1 MTKSATSHLLPVFA
15 RVDLGFERGE
25 GAWLVATGGERYL
38 DFTSGVAVNALGHC
52 HPHLVAALQEQ
63 ATRLWHMSN
72 LFKSPDGERL
82 AARLCEQSF
91 ADFVFFANSGAE
103 AMECAIKVTRK
114 YHAAKGQPERYRI
127 ITFDGAFHGRTLA
140 TLAATGSPKYLE
152 GFGPPMDGF
161 DQVLLGDLD
170 AVKKAIGPHTAGI
183 LIEPLQ
189 GEGGVRAAPHAFF
202 RALRQLCDDNGL
214 ILIFDEVQTG
224 MGRTGELFAYRR
236 LGVTPDVM
244 PLAKA
249 LGGGFP
255 IGACLASAEAA
266 AGMTPGSHGS
276 TFGGNPLAVAA
287 ANAVLD
293 VMLKPGFFEHVQKMS
308 LLLKQKLAS
317 VVDRHPGVLA
327 EVRGEGLLIGLKAV
341 VPSGDLVTALR
352 DEKLLTV
359 GAGENVVRF
368 LPPLIV
374 TEAEIE
380 ESVARLERACVEAFR
395 RSAETGGGAMSKA
408 LRHFLDLSELPTK
421 ELRNMLALS
430 VAMKAKLKAHAKPV
444 KPLEGK
450 TLAMIFEKPSTR
462 TRVSFDVGM
471 RQLGGESIMLTGAE
485 MQLGRG
491 ETIADTARVLSR
503 YVDAIMIRILNHDA
517 LLELAAHATVPVING
532 LTRRSH
538 PCQVMADLMT
548 FEEHRGPIEGRTVA
562 WTGDDNNVL
571 ASWAHAAERFKFKL
585 NVATPPQLAPNK
597 AMKDWIKATDAP
609 IMLGNDPEAAVR
621 GADCVVTDTWFSM
634 GDKEGKHR
642 HNILKPYQVN
652 ARLMSLAK
660 PDALFMHCL
669 PAHRGDEVT
678 DEVIDG
684 PQSVVF
690 DEAENRLHAQ
700 KGILAWCFEAVA

>member
-1 MTKSATSHLLPVFA
+1 VIAMTKSATSHLLPVFA

-25 GAWLVATGGERYL
+25 GAWLIATNGERYL
-38 DFTSGVAVNALGHC
+38 DFTSGVAVNALGHA
-52 HPHLVAALQEQ
+52 HPHLVSALQEQ
-63 ATRLWHMSN
+63 ATKLWHMSN

-103 AMECAIKVTRK
+103 AMECAIKITRK
-114 YHAAKGQPERYRI
+114 YHAAKGNPERYRI

-161 DQVLLGDLD
+161 DQVLLGDLE

-202 RALRQLCDDNGL
+202 KALRQLCDDNGL
-214 ILIFDEVQTG
+214 LLIFDEVQTG
-224 MGRTGELFAYRR
+224 MGRTGELFAYKR

-255 IGACLASAEAA
+255 IGACLATAEAA

-293 VMLKPGFFEHVQKMS
+293 VMLKPGFFEHAQKMS

-317 VVDRHPGVLA
+317 VVDRHASVLA

-341 VPSGDLVTALR
+341 VPSGDLVAALR
-352 DEKLLTV
+352 DQKLLTV

-380 ESVARLERACVEAFR
+380 ESVARLERACV
-395 RSAETGGGAMSKA
+395 
-408 LRHFLDLSELPTK
+408 
-421 ELRNMLALS
+421 ALS
-430 VAMKAKLKAHAKPV
+430 SGQLK
-444 KPLEGK
+444 
-450 TLAMIFEKPSTR
+450 R
-462 TRVSFDVGM
+462 
-471 RQLGGESIMLTGAE
+471 
-485 MQLGRG
+485 
-491 ETIADTARVLSR
+491 
-503 YVDAIMIRILNHDA
+503 
-517 LLELAAHATVPVING
+517 AAG
-532 LTRRSH
+532 
-538 PCQVMADLMT
+538 Q
-548 FEEHRGPIEGRTVA
+548 
-562 WTGDDNNVL
+562 
-571 ASWAHAAERFKFKL
+571 
-585 NVATPPQLAPNK
+585 
-597 AMKDWIKATDAP
+597 
-609 IMLGNDPEAAVR
+609 
-621 GADCVVTDTWFSM
+621 
-634 GDKEGKHR
+634 
-642 HNILKPYQVN
+642 
-652 ARLMSLAK
+652 
-660 PDALFMHCL
+660 
-669 PAHRGDEVT
+669 
-678 DEVIDG
+678 
-684 PQSVVF
+684 
-690 DEAENRLHAQ
+690 
-700 KGILAWCFEAVA
+700 